1 MKKLKNQKI
10 YIVPV
15 HEGDNNF
22 FSNPLQNDT
31 TAAPTSTPTPE
42 ATVVN
47 VDIEKNE
54 LW

>member
-31 TAAPTSTPTPE
+31 TAAPTPTPE